1 MPHPALQILHHEHA
15 AIAAVLR
22 SLELLVLRGPDDEPE
37 RFFDVLRAMLFY
49 MDEYPERLHHPKESR
64 LLFPLLLRAAP
75 ELAPVIERLNTDHQ
89 QGEAQVRELQHLLLG
104 WELLGEA
111 RRPAFEQAVTRY
123 VKSQTR
129 HMQEEETRLLPT
141 ALKVL
146 SQADWAELDTA
157 FKAQRL
163 PLGDEVDAPGTD
175 PNYDRL
181 FTRIVMT
188 TPAPLGLGSAS
199 GTGPRTDDG

>member
-1 MPHPALQILHHEHA
+1 MPHLALQIMHHEHT

-22 SLELLVLRGPDDEPE
+22 SLDLLVKHGPGDDPE

-64 LLFPLLLRAAP
+64 ILFPLLLRAAP
-75 ELAPVIERLNTDHQ
+75 ELAPVIDRLNADHQ
-89 QGEAQVRELQHLLLG
+89 AGEAQVRELQHLLLG

-111 RRPAFEQAVTRY
+111 RRQAFEQAAARY
-123 VKSQTR
+123 VQSQTR
-129 HMQEEETRLLPT
+129 HMQEEETRLLPI

-146 SQADWAELDTA
+146 GDADWAQLDTA

-163 PLGDEVDAPGTD
+163 PTGGDMDVPSTD

-188 TPAPLGLGSAS
+188 TPAPLGMGGAS
-199 GTGPRTDDG
+199 GGKPR